1 MNKKVLVGIS
11 TLFLMTTLT
20 GCSQVHFGKDAVTI
34 GSEKKESSQTKV
46 KKAQSSSKKT
56 VPKKKKVVKKKNTNK
71 VTKKKI
77 VNKWDTAK
85 TQKLQKAVNQWGK
98 AMGQNYRF
106 YDGKRVLKTKNGPTY
121 PDVLKKNRFLLNKKV
136 IKIGYSPLGKNN
148 YQYNIVAIANEDF
161 KSWHNTYLFC
171 LMKNKPVILLDQS
184 KNANPVIVKV
194 VKDKELNKNFSKIY
208 TEK

>member
-1 MNKKVLVGIS
+1 MFLWLLTFYQTGPNG
-11 TLFLMTTLT
+11 LFIFY
-20 GCSQVHFGKDAVTI
+20 QVFNLI
-34 GSEKKESSQTKV
+34 L
-46 KKAQSSSKKT
+46 QS
-56 VPKKKKVVKKKNTNK
+56 
-71 VTKKKI
+71 
-77 VNKWDTAK
+77 A
-85 TQKLQKAVNQWGK
+85 
-98 AMGQNYRF
+98 
-106 YDGKRVLKTKNGPTY
+106 
-121 PDVLKKNRFLLNKKV
+121 LNKKV

>member
-34 GSEKKESSQTKV
+34 GSEKKESFQTKV

-85 TQKLQKAVNQWGK
+85 AQKLQKAVNQWGK